1 MQIVEVEDGAIGF
14 EGRRDDALPAE
25 DALRPEALGETVEVA
40 HAVQERQNC
49 RLRTDR
55 LGE

>member
-1 MQIVEVEDGAIGF
+1 MQIVEVEDGAIGV

-25 DALRPEALGETVEVA
+25 HALRPEALGKTVEVA
-40 HAVQERQNC
+40 HAVQERQNR